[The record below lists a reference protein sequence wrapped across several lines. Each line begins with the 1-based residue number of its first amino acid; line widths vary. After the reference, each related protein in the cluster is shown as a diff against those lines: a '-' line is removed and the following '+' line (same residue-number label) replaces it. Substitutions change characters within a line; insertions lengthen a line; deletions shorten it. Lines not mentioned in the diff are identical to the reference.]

1 MPEIIDDNAQNNASS
16 IGQGQSQA
24 ASSLGGGL
32 GGGDATVNPLAVA
45 GRSNIAAFDAAF
57 GYRSCNSKADLMVAL
72 LDEAK
77 KKNPALGSFVYGTWP
92 EVDPSLGSVAWFAG
106 EYNDK
111 ILVGAVLFEVG
122 DSFHIT
128 TQNNAETYY
137 TTVGLFKG
145 EQVKSLLK
153 LVESKLDAKFHGSVY
168 YMGLNAVPEIR
179 VGDELT
185 EQWAMHLLGQLMLS
199 IFGRAKGFLGS
210 LVPTQNDR
218 YIATVVGGGAVNYVV
233 DANGHAHRAD
243 FELELTHMPVNAN
256 QQSAPTLTGSTVG
269 QSQPRLSAAGYVNL
283 RYIGLRPQVAGQLEQ
298 NLQQLQPE
306 VIGSI
311 MDSQSGGSSQTPIQR
326 QLIAL
331 ASLCALAAD
340 GGWRDLVVRSFD
352 RENRKV
358 SALAYHMN
366 WGGRKVDT
374 TKLDN
379 SAEGVSGFLDNFC
392 LTTAAVVLYHRSGN
406 GIGGLS
412 ALLAEVAVGHA
423 PAIVSLLALLDEMFP
438 NVGQSGKNFSQY
450 LVSQLQAVDVNHASV
465 INARDIVAAA
475 VPTVAGVYYGS
486 GQLHS
491 FQEADLVRACN
502 FFGDKAGDVM
512 DFMRSQSYTNR
523 SLEAH
528 AQRVYLL
535 KLYSAMFA
543 ANKPKATGE
552 ALEMA
557 LNPVFGKALLDAMRS
572 NSRLEVNGVSAF
584 NAANNSLFVN
594 GQSFA
599 LSGTGTSGGLNDFGL
614 GGALGG
620 GNGFNW

>member
-1 MPEIIDDNAQNNASS
+1 MPEIIDNNAQNNASS
-16 IGQGQSQA
+16 AGQATGQA
-24 ASSLGGGL
+24 PSSLGGGL
-32 GGGDATVNPLAVA
+32 GGGENVNPLANV
-45 GRSNIAAFDAAF
+45 GRSNVANFDAAF
-57 GYRSCNSKADLMVAL
+57 GYRSCNSKADMMVAL

-77 KKNPALGSFVYGTWP
+77 KKNAALGSFYYGTWP

-111 ILVGAVLFEVG
+111 MLVGAVLFEVG

-128 TQNNAETYY
+128 SVNNTESYY
-137 TTVGLFKG
+137 TTVGLFKS
-145 EQVKSLLK
+145 EQVKALLAK
-153 LVESKLDAKFHGSVY
+153 VEAQVPAQFKGSVY

-179 VGDELT
+179 ADIEMT

-199 IFGRAKGFLGS
+199 IFGRAKGYLGS
-210 LVPTQNDR
+210 LVPSQNDR
-218 YIATVVGGGAVNYVV
+218 FTATVVGGGSVNYVV

-243 FELELTHMPVNAN
+243 FELELTHMPVNVN
-256 QQSAPTLTGSTVG
+256 QQATPTLTGSSTT
-269 QSQPRLSAAGYVNL
+269 QTQPRLSAAGFVNL

-306 VIGSI
+306 IIGTI
-311 MDSQSGGSSQTPIQR
+311 MDSQSGGSSYTPMQR

-340 GGWRDLVVRSFD
+340 GGWRDLVIRSFD

-358 SALAYHMN
+358 SALAQHMN

-374 TKLDN
+374 SKLDN
-379 SAEGVSGFLDNFC
+379 SAEGVAGFLDNFC
-392 LTTAAVVLYHRSGN
+392 LSTAAVVLYHRSGN

-412 ALLAEVAVGHA
+412 ALLAEVAVGHT
-423 PAIVSLLALLDEMFP
+423 PAISSLLALLDEMFP
-438 NVGQSGKNFSQY
+438 NVGGTGKNFSQY
-450 LVSQLQAVDVNHASV
+450 LVSQLKMADGNHASA
-465 INARDIVAAA
+465 INARDIIAAA
-475 VPTVAGVYYGS
+475 VPTVSGVYYGS

-512 DFMRSQSYTNR
+512 DYMRSQSYTNR

-557 LNPVFGKALLDAMRS
+557 LNPIFGKALLDAMRS

-620 GNGFNW
+620 GNGFTW

>member
-1 MPEIIDDNAQNNASS
+1 MPEIIDENIQNSS
-16 IGQGQSQA
+16 SAGQPAAGQA
-24 ASSLGGGL
+24 PSSLGGGL
-32 GGGDATVNPLAVA
+32 GGGDVNPLAVA
-45 GRSNIAAFDAAF
+45 GRSNIATFDAAF

-77 KKNPALGSFVYGTWP
+77 KTNAALNSFIYGTWP

-111 ILVGAVLFEVG
+111 ILVGAMLFETG

-128 TQNNAETYY
+128 TVNNTESYY
-137 TTVGLFKG
+137 TTVGLFKT
-145 EQVKSLLK
+145 EQVTALLK
-153 LVESKLDAKFHGSVY
+153 LVEEKVPAKYKGNVF

-179 VGDELT
+179 ADAVLDAP
-185 EQWAMHLLGQLMLS
+185 WAMRILGQLMIS

-218 YIATVVGGGAVNYVV
+218 FTATVVGGGEVNYVL

-243 FELELTHMPVNAN
+243 FELELSHMPVNAN
-256 QQSAPTLTGSTVG
+256 QAATPTLTGGATT
-269 QSQPRLSAAGYVNL
+269 QTQPRLSAAGFVNL

-311 MDSQSGGSSQTPIQR
+311 MDSQAGGSSQTPIQR

-340 GGWRDLVVRSFD
+340 GGWRDLVIRSFD

-358 SALAYHMN
+358 SALAQHMN

-374 TKLDN
+374 SKLDN
-379 SAEGVSGFLDNFC
+379 SAEGVAGFLDNFC

-412 ALLAEVAVGHA
+412 ALLAEVAVGHKSS
-423 PAIVSLLALLDEMFP
+423 ISSLLTLLDEMFP

-450 LVSQLQAVDVNHASV
+450 LVSQFQLQDPNHASA
-465 INARDIVAAA
+465 INGRDIIAAA

-486 GQLHS
+486 GRLHS
-491 FQEADLVRACN
+491 FQEADLVRTCN
-502 FFGDKAGDVM
+502 FLGDKVGDVM

-543 ANKPKATGE
+543 SAKPKATGE

-557 LNPVFGKALLDAMRS
+557 LNPIFGKALLDAMRS

-620 GNGFNW
+620 GNGFTW